1 MRQRLPH
8 QTTHRKQIPQHGYIF
23 LAVCA
28 NGTDEKQ
35 KQLQKMQK
43 PKLACCFLLITAVLF
58 KLTLVVI

>member
-1 MRQRLPH
+1 MRQRLPR

-43 PKLACCFLLITAVLF
+43 PVYNSKAIGT
-58 KLTLVVI
+58 